1 VALHW
6 CDIQGPR
13 RIEGQVARMN
23 NSSSTQDETAHQR
36 KTTLRTFRFTEELA
50 HALEAEA
57 QEQGMTLNALV
68 SLILTKHVEWDGK
81 AGKFGYIPVYKPVL
95 ASLLQASD
103 EESLVRMGRTIL
115 APMWKEM
122 ASFWYHDTSEEK
134 ILDLLSMRSRHL
146 PYVQTEVMKEGRR
159 CTIVTHHDLGPNWS
173 IVLQGAFDELVRK
186 SFHAQPTISV
196 GETVVTVDFP
206 LP

>member
-1 VALHW
+1 
-6 CDIQGPR
+6 
-13 RIEGQVARMN
+13 M
-23 NSSSTQDETAHQR
+23 NSSSPSSDETGHQR
-36 KTTLRTFRFTEELA
+36 KTTLRTFRFPEELA

-68 SLILTKHVEWDGK
+68 SLILTKHEEWDAK
-81 AGKFGYIPVYKPVL
+81 AAKFGYIPTYKSVFV
-95 ASLLQASD
+95 SLLQASD
-103 EESLVRMGRTIL
+103 EESLIRMGRTIL

-122 ASFWYHDTSEEK
+122 ASFWYHDSSEER

-146 PYVQTEVMKEGRR
+146 PYVQTEVNKEGRR
-159 CTIVTHHDLGPNWS
+159 CTIVTHHDLGSKWS

-186 SFHAQPTISV
+186 SFHSQPTISV